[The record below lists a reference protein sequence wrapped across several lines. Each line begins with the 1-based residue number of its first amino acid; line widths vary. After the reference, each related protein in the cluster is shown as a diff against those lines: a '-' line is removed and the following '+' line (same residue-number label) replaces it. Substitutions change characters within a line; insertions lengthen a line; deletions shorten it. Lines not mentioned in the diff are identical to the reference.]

1 MNRADVFHSVR
12 PGRRAVPAMKG
23 SAGSFDPARSALRSG
38 RKRTGAGMRK
48 GVSIGF
54 ALLVLMVPLGAC
66 KREDPQAAVQAE
78 AAQAA
83 AAEQAAMQVEQQ
95 FAAAV
100 AKQDWSLARGYGEV
114 LLMDHPGT
122 QAAARVEAQ
131 LVEVR
136 AKVAEADSQ
145 SRLRALWSYQSEPVK
160 GGNQLSASIFASQP
174 VDTGGGAR
182 QVRLIF
188 RDHPDWGRSSYLTLE
203 AGDFDCYGGCRV
215 LAAVDDAAPRAM
227 AASRPDTDEAI
238 AMFIEDER
246 ALWRLVKDARVLRI
260 EFPVKA
266 GGRRTAEFEVG
277 GLDPARMPGW

>member
-122 QAAARVEAQ
+122 KAAARVEAQ
-131 LVEVR
+131 LVDVR

-145 SRLRALWSYQSEPVK
+145 ARLRALWSYQTEPVK
-160 GGNQLSASIFASQP
+160 GGNQLSASIFAKAP
-174 VDTGGGAR
+174 VDAGGGAR

-188 RDHPDWGRSSYLTLE
+188 RDHPDWAAAATSPSKPATSTVTAAARCRSRSATPRHGRWRRRGPTPTRRSRCSSRTS
-203 AGDFDCYGGCRV
+203 ARCGG
-215 LAAVDDAAPRAM
+215 
-227 AASRPDTDEAI
+227 
-238 AMFIEDER
+238 
-246 ALWRLVKDARVLRI
+246 W
-260 EFPVKA
+260 
-266 GGRRTAEFEVG
+266 RRTRRCCASSS
-277 GLDPARMPGW
+277 R